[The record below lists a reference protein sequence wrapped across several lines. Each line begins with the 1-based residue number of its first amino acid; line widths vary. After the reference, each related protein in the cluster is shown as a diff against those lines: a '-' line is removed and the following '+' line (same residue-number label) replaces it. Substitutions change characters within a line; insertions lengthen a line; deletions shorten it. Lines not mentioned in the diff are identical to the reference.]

1 MARRGHND
9 DKRCKKKLSHINN
22 VQPPCHNIHVTS
34 TKSHQPSH
42 NNHVTS
48 TKSHQPSHNNQVTST
63 KSTAHPKETFAAAP
77 WSREI
82 RGGLQVLKSIF
93 WKYMTITKNYMTITQ
108 IYIIITKTLI
118 RIRTP
123 NLHCFKAGDARVN
136 EQPGLATLHTLW
148 LRSDHYR
155 HYCHYLCQ
163 PTPPSC
169 WSPGN
174 TTEWLYRWDRS
185 TPNGP
190 TIGFFLRPGDLSEQ

>member
-1 MARRGHND
+1 MQKEVITHQP
-9 DKRCKKKLSHINN
+9 CHINQ
-22 VQPPCHNIHVTS
+22 VHCPPQGNLCCRPLVTREQRRLAGLTVILIKINIL
-34 TKSHQPSH
+34 
-42 NNHVTS
+42 
-48 TKSHQPSHNNQVTST
+48 
-63 KSTAHPKETFAAAP
+63 
-77 WSREI
+77 EI
-82 RGGLQVLKSIF
+82 
-93 WKYMTITKNYMTITQ
+93 YMTVTQ

-174 TTEWLYRWDRS
+174 TTEWLYKWDRS

-190 TIGFFLRPGDLSEQ
+190 TTGFFLRPGDLSER

>member
-1 MARRGHND
+1 
-9 DKRCKKKLSHINN
+9 
-22 VQPPCHNIHVTS
+22 
-34 TKSHQPSH
+34 
-42 NNHVTS
+42 
-48 TKSHQPSHNNQVTST
+48 
-63 KSTAHPKETFAAAP
+63 
-77 WSREI
+77 
-82 RGGLQVLKSIF
+82 
-93 WKYMTITKNYMTITQ
+93 MTVTQ

-155 HYCHYLCQ
+155 HYCQ
-163 PTPPSC
+163 PTPPSCWSPLLSLLSLSVSTSC

-174 TTEWLYRWDRS
+174 TTEWLYKWDRS

-190 TIGFFLRPGDLSEQ
+190 TIGFFLRPGDLSERWVFVFLLFHNVGIDPSKFSLHSLKRSFFRFILSLRWCNT